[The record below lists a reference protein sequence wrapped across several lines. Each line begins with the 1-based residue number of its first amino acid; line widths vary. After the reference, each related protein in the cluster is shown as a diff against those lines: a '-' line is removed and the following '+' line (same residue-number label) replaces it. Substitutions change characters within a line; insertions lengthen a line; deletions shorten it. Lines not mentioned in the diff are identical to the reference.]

1 MYATNK
7 NNRNKTIKNK
17 KIKEGLC
24 IFPFKYLWKLHNDC
38 IETPSG
44 KICATEVNQKSKTL
58 TKYGFCKNEN
68 LETPNTK
75 SSSNKKNSSET
86 KKIKMKSNLTNNKS
100 IKTNQEYKE
109 ENIKLMDKEED
120 INQKNFNP
128 PYNEVIKELLEQLI
142 LIAKSKATKEANFKA
157 RAYEN
162 ALTNLKSYKNEITK
176 IEEIKDALK
185 IQSKTSST
193 LDKIKTYLETAT
205 LDILEQEKNNPVFIF
220 SKIYGV
226 GPKKAQDLVEK
237 GFKTINDL
245 RELSEAD
252 LKKTLNDKQ
261 RIGLKYYEAIIER
274 IPRQEIIEYNN
285 ILKNIFKELNK
296 DFPETKYEIVG
307 SFRRGAETSGDIDVY
322 ITNENSDH
330 KVFPAFLKILREKKI
345 LIETL
350 SEGPTKSLTITQL
363 TPDSMPRRSD
373 FLYAPK
379 DEYAFAILYFTGSK
393 EFNTSMRQYA
403 LTKGY
408 TLNEHG
414 ISKYSKNLK
423 KEKVTSQAFPDEK
436 SIFTF
441 LGLKYI
447 EPIERKGEEQIVPQS
462 HQQEQE
468 TKEQEQET
476 KEQEQETKEQEQET
490 KEQKEETKKQEEEP
504 KEQEEEIFKIKPKK
518 NKTLKKSSK
527 QQNKLLIIQ
536 QIETWKKNGE
546 SYLDSLSEEELS
558 NIIQYINNIYYC
570 HTNDDSN
577 QKNEES
583 PLSDENYDI
592 LRNYILKKYPTNKF
606 ALNQHSECTIS
617 DKNKV
622 KLPYGLWS
630 MNKLKPNTKEITNW
644 KSKYNGPYVISCKLD
659 GISALY
665 VYNKDNIENEKAKF
679 YTRGNG
685 TYGQDITS
693 LIRYII
699 WKNKQPSD
707 FNFDNDFAIRGEII
721 IKKQIFNKKYSKD
734 FANSRNFVA
743 GIVNKKT
750 LNPSIL
756 VDIDFV
762 CYEVI
767 APELISSDQMKYI
780 EDNWI
785 SKPVNYDIIQSN
797 DELTNEFLSDKLQEW
812 REDYDYLIDGI
823 IVTNDKMYPRSS
835 KNPDHS
841 FAFKQLLADEFAESF
856 VTDVIWTPSKDGYL
870 KPVVIIEPV
879 ELDGVV
885 IKRITGNNA
894 KYIEDNKIGLG
905 AKIKLIRSGNVIPK
919 IEEVLEPA
927 SQTLLPCKELYP
939 NYKYNET
946 GVDIYIPTKKENSND
961 ETTINPV
968 ILEKNITLFFKN
980 LEVEGL
986 GPGNVTKIINA
997 GYNSIPKILGMTKD
1011 DFLTVENFKDK
1022 TATKIHNS
1030 IQEKLKAK
1038 ETNLPTL
1045 AAASNVFER
1054 GFGKKKLEHIFT
1066 SMPNI
1071 INLIDNE
1078 AKHST
1083 KTNKLNKEKI
1093 DALLKQL
1100 NELPNM
1106 AKITSMKFLER
1117 LPDFIEFLKEAKLT
1131 YKIDEFKEII
1141 QDKSENQ
1148 SMNKQQHKEPKIKV
1162 IMTGF
1167 RDKELLKLLEAN
1179 NFEIQSSIN
1188 KNTKYLIVKTQENK
1202 NDDSSKID
1210 FAKKNNIQIVTP
1222 EELKEIAKL

>member
-7 NNRNKTIKNK
+7 NNRNRTIKNK
-17 KIKEGLC
+17 KIKEGNC
-24 IFPFKYLWKLHNDC
+24 IFPFKYLWKTHNEC

-44 KICATEVNQKSKTL
+44 KICATELNPKTKTL
-58 TKYGFCKNEN
+58 TKYGFCKD
-68 LETPNTK
+68 K
-75 SSSNKKNSSET
+75 STSSDKKKNSKT
-86 KKIKMKSNLTNNKS
+86 KKIKMKSKSSSNKN
-100 IKTNQEYKE
+100 IKTNQEYIRKE
-109 ENIKLMDKEED
+109 IKSMIENDEDKIEET
-120 INQKNFNP
+120 KNFNP
-128 PYNEVIKELLEQLI
+128 PYNGVIKNLLEQLI

-162 ALTNLKSYKNEITK
+162 ALTNLKSYKNEINK

-193 LDKIKTYLETAT
+193 LDKIKIYLETGT

-226 GPKKAQDLVEK
+226 GPKKSKDLVDN

-245 RELSEAD
+245 RELSEPD
-252 LKKTLNDKQ
+252 LKKILNDKQ
-261 RIGLKYYEAIIER
+261 RIGLKYYEPIIER
-274 IPRQEIIEYNN
+274 IPRQEIIEYDN
-285 ILKNIFKELNK
+285 IFKNIFKELNK
-296 DFPETKYEIVG
+296 QFPNTKYEIVG

-330 KVFPAFLKILREKKI
+330 KVFPTFLKTLREKKI

-363 TPDSMPRRSD
+363 TAESLPRRSD

-393 EFNTSMRQYA
+393 EFNTAMRQFA

-414 ISKYSKNLK
+414 ISKYNKNLK
-423 KEKVTSQAFPDEK
+423 KEKVTTQEFPDEK

-447 EPIERKGEEQIVPQS
+447 DPTDRKGEEQIIPIEQPPEQPEEKLQDQS
-462 HQQEQE
+462 QQQDQ
-468 TKEQEQET
+468 TH
-476 KEQEQETKEQEQET
+476 
-490 KEQKEETKKQEEEP
+490 
-504 KEQEEEIFKIKPKK
+504 EQEEIIKIKPKK
-518 NKTLKKSSK
+518 NKTLKKISK
-527 QQNKLLIIQ
+527 QQNKALIFE
-536 QIETWKKNGE
+536 QIELWKKNGE
-546 SYLDSLSEEELS
+546 SYLESLSEEELS
-558 NIIQYINNIYYC
+558 NIIEYINNIYYC
-570 HTNDDSN
+570 DSN
-577 QKNEES
+577 SDNKDEYGNKPES

-606 ALNQHSECTIS
+606 ALNQHTECTIS
-617 DKNKV
+617 DKNKI
-622 KLPYGLWS
+622 KLPYELWS

-644 KSKYNGPYVISCKLD
+644 KSKFNGPYVISCKLD

-665 VYNKDNIENEKAKF
+665 VYNNDDKEKAKAKF

-693 LIRYII
+693 LIPYII
-699 WKNKQPSD
+699 WKNKQPLQ
-707 FNFDNDFAIRGEII
+707 FENNFAIRGEII
-721 IKKQIFNKKYSKD
+721 IKKQIFNQKYSKN

-750 LNPSIL
+750 INPSIL

-767 APELISSDQMKYI
+767 LPELIPSEQMKYI

-785 SKPVNYDIIQSN
+785 SKPVEYDIIDLK
-797 DELTNEFLSDKLQEW
+797 DELTNEFLSEKLQDW

-823 IVTNDKMYPRSS
+823 IVTNDKIYPRSS

-841 FAFKQLLADEFAESF
+841 FAFKQLLANEFAESF
-856 VTDVIWTPSKDGYL
+856 VTDVIWSPSKDGYL

-905 AKIKLIRSGNVIPK
+905 TKIKLIRSGNVIPK
-919 IEEVLEPA
+919 IEEILEPA
-927 SQTLLPCKELYP
+927 SDPLLPSKELYP

-946 GVDIYIPTKKENSND
+946 GVDIYIPSKKENSDD
-961 ETTINPV
+961 ETVINPV

-980 LEVEGL
+980 LGVEGL

-997 GYNSIPKILGMTKD
+997 GYNSIPKILAMTKD
-1011 DFLTVENFKDK
+1011 DFLSVDTFKDK
-1022 TATKIHNS
+1022 TATKLYNS
-1030 IQEKLKAK
+1030 IQEKITSK
-1038 ETNLPTL
+1038 ETDLPTL

-1054 GFGKKKLEHIFT
+1054 GFGKKKLEHIFK
-1066 SMPNI
+1066 SLPNI
-1071 INLIDNE
+1071 INLIDE
-1078 AKHST
+1078 ESKESS
-1083 KTNKLNKEKI
+1083 KTNKINKEKI
-1093 DALLKQL
+1093 DSLIKQL

-1106 AKITSMKFLER
+1106 GKITSMKFLER
-1117 LPDFIEFLKEAKLT
+1117 IPDFIKFIKQAKLN
-1131 YKIDEFKEII
+1131 YKIDEFKETL
-1141 QDKSENQ
+1141 QDKSI
-1148 SMNKQQHKEPKIKV
+1148 NKQQDKEPKIKV

-1167 RDKELLKLLEAN
+1167 RDKELSKLLEAN

-1188 KNTKYLIVKTQENK
+1188 KNTKYLIVKSEENK

-1210 FAKKNNIQIVTP
+1210 FAKKYNIQIVTQD
-1222 EELKEIAKL
+1222 ELKKIAKI

>member
-1 MYATNK
+1 M
-7 NNRNKTIKNK
+7 
-17 KIKEGLC
+17 
-24 IFPFKYLWKLHNDC
+24 
-38 IETPSG
+38 
-44 KICATEVNQKSKTL
+44 KS
-58 TKYGFCKNEN
+58 N
-68 LETPNTK
+68 
-75 SSSNKKNSSET
+75 SSSNKN
-86 KKIKMKSNLTNNKS
+86 
-100 IKTNQEYKE
+100 IKTTQHYNKE
-109 ENIKLMDKEED
+109 DTKLMDKEED
-120 INQKNFNP
+120 INQKKFNP

-162 ALTNLKSYKNEITK
+162 ALTNLKSYKNKITK

-193 LDKIKTYLETAT
+193 LDKIKTYLETGT

-245 RELSEAD
+245 KELKESD

-285 ILKNIFKELNK
+285 IFKIIFKELNK
-296 DFPETKYEIVG
+296 QFPETKYEIVG

-330 KVFPAFLKILREKKI
+330 EVFPAFLKILREKKI

-393 EFNTSMRQYA
+393 EFNTAMRQYA

-414 ISKYSKNLK
+414 ISKYNKNLK

-447 EPIERKGEEQIVPQS
+447 DPTERKGEEQIIPIEQPPELPQK
-462 HQQEQE
+462 QPPEQ
-468 TKEQEQET
+468 
-476 KEQEQETKEQEQET
+476 
-490 KEQKEETKKQEEEP
+490 P
-504 KEQEEEIFKIKPKK
+504 PEEIFKIKPKK

-527 QQNKLLIIQ
+527 QQNRLLIIK

-546 SYLDSLSEEELS
+546 SHLDSLSEEELS

-570 HTNDDSN
+570 NTNDDSN
-577 QKNEES
+577 EKHEE
-583 PLSDENYDI
+583 PLLSDENYDI

-606 ALNQHSECTIS
+606 ALNQHLECTIS

-622 KLPYGLWS
+622 KLPYELWS

-693 LIRYII
+693 LIPYII

-707 FNFDNDFAIRGEII
+707 FNFDNHFAIRGEII
-721 IKKQIFNKKYSKD
+721 IKKEIFNKKYSKE

-750 LNPSIL
+750 INPTIL

-767 APELISSDQMKYI
+767 LPELIPSDQMKYI

-785 SKPVNYDIIQSN
+785 SKPVEYDIIESK
-797 DELTNEFLSDKLQEW
+797 DELTNEFLSEKLQVW

-823 IVTNDKMYPRSS
+823 IVTNDKIYPRTS

-841 FAFKQLLADEFAESF
+841 FAFKQLLSDEFAESF

-919 IEEVLEPA
+919 IEEILEPA
-927 SQTLLPCKELYP
+927 SNPLLPSKELYP
-939 NYKYNET
+939 NYKYNEK

-980 LEVEGL
+980 LGVEGL

-997 GYNSIPKILGMTKD
+997 GYNSIPKILAMTKD

-1054 GFGKKKLEHIFT
+1054 GFGKKKLEHIFS

-1071 INLIDNE
+1071 INLIE
-1078 AKHST
+1078 EESKQSS

-1117 LPDFIEFLKEAKLT
+1117 LPDFIEFLKEAKLN
-1131 YKIDEFKEII
+1131 YKIDEFKETLKD
-1141 QDKSENQ
+1141 QSQNQ
-1148 SMNKQQHKEPKIKV
+1148 STNEQQNKEPKIKV

-1167 RDKELLKLLEAN
+1167 RDKELSKLLEAN

-1188 KNTKYLIVKTQENK
+1188 KNTKYLLVKSEENK

-1222 EELKEIAKL
+1222 DELKEIAEL